1 MDKSEQYLKYKK
13 YCEENKEKQY
23 KRKREFFLNNKNRLN
38 ELRRIRETKQRRN
51 DIRYNLDKR
60 IGRAIWYSLRKN
72 KNGYH
77 WEDLVGYTVEELK
90 QHLENQFKEGMNWD
104 KFLKGEIHI
113 DHIIPKSLFKYND
126 SEDREFKQ
134 CWALAN
140 LQPLWAEDNIKKS
153 NEVLT

>member
-1 MDKSEQYLKYKK
+1 MVLFK
-13 YCEENKEKQY
+13 
-23 KRKREFFLNNKNRLN
+23 
-38 ELRRIRETKQRRN
+38 
-51 DIRYNLDKR
+51 
-60 IGRAIWYSLRKN
+60 KN

-140 LQPLWAEDNIKKS
+140 LQPLWAEDNIKK
-153 NEVLT
+153 VMRF